1 MHACAPLACSVLTTM
16 APDAALPAVP
26 GSLDTGRLNAE
37 TYRLFDAV
45 EKHYGIH
52 IEYTFP
58 DAQETMN
65 LVRTKGMFSFYNDG
79 HNECC
84 KIRKVR
90 GAMAVTALSQGQHVS
105 RLQCARGATMTQRKG
120 QNSAQLVRDAL
131 VAASAN
137 AQLEWC
143 GQPTKQVGM
152 PRWPKRVFERSS
164 MNT

>member
-1 MHACAPLACSVLTTM
+1 M

-90 GAMAVTALSQGQHVS
+90 GAMVVTILGHRQHVS
-105 RLQCARGATMTQRKG
+105 RLQCAGVSQ
-120 QNSAQLVRDAL
+120 
-131 VAASAN
+131 
-137 AQLEWC
+137 
-143 GQPTKQVGM
+143 
-152 PRWPKRVFERSS
+152 
-164 MNT
+164 